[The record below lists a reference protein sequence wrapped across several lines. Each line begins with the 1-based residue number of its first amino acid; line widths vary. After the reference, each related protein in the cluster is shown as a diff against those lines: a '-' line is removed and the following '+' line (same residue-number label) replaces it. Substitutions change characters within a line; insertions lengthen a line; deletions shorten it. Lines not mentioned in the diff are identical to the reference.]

1 MSPTSDDLMEI
12 ARAGADK
19 IEIEGESRQF
29 PSFSDIEDHCENEYG
44 ELLDALHD
52 DELFEPVN
60 LERQEELVNQIKQAL
75 SAAKSDLVDELVDNL
90 SRHTWLHQ
98 EAAFHLGMAV
108 GLRIAQGR
116 RQ

>member
-1 MSPTSDDLMEI
+1 MDI

-19 IEIEGESRQF
+19 IEIESESRPY
-29 PSFSDIEDHCENEYG
+29 PSFSDIEGQCEEEYG
-44 ELLDALHD
+44 ELLEILHED
-52 DELFEPVN
+52 DLFEPVS
-60 LERQEELVNQIKQAL
+60 LDRRETLVKQIKQAL
-75 SAAKSDLVDELVDNL
+75 PEQGHALVDELADNM

-108 GLRIAQGR
+108 GLRIAEGR